1 MAGGGRIFIKYI
13 LDFLSKSWHA
23 LAMMINIEERIV
35 TDPPA
40 RLLKAVLERAVL
52 DITEPNQYVTD
63 EDTYTAKKL
72 ISSCVLDEMIESSNL
87 DLCASVVRNRL
98 RIPRDKTSDL
108 DYGEKPSEEVSGHI

>member
-23 LAMMINIEERIV
+23 FAMITNISDRIV
-35 TDPPA
+35 HDPPA
-40 RLLKAVLERAVL
+40 RLIKAVLERAVL
-52 DITEPNQYVTD
+52 DLVEPNKYVD
-63 EDTYTAKKL
+63 EEDTYTAKKL

-108 DYGEKPSEEVSGHI
+108 DYGAKPSEEVSGHL

>member
-13 LDFLSKSWHA
+13 LDTFAYFCQNKG
-23 LAMMINIEERIV
+23 MMIDQQERIV

-98 RIPRDKTSDL
+98 RIPRDKTSDR
-108 DYGEKPSEEVSGHI
+108 DYGDKPCEEVSGHI